1 MAILDGIREAV
12 ADAAYRISGHAAD
25 QMLAEDLDEIWVL
38 EATIAG
44 EVVDDFPTAFPQPSC
59 LVRGKTAVGKS
70 IHALWA
76 LDSRTGF
83 AILLTVY
90 RLERAS

>member
-1 MAILDGIREAV
+1 MAILDDIREAV

-25 QMLAEDLDEIWVL
+25 QMLAENLDEIWAL

-44 EVVDDFPTAFPQPSC
+44 EVIDDFPTAFPQPSC
-59 LVRGKTAVGKS
+59 LVQGKTALGKT

-76 LDSRTGF
+76 LDSKTGF
-83 AILLTVY
+83 AVLLTVY
-90 RLERAS
+90 RAEIVS